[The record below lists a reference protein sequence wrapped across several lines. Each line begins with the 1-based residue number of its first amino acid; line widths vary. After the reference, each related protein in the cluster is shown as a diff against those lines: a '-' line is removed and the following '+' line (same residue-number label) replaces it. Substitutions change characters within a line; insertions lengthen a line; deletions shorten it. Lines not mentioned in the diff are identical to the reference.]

1 MWQPVRCVVS
11 RLFPVRGIGARG
23 DTRTRVRAASALAT
37 AMVMARTT
45 GAFYVMGGVLGLVIT
60 AIAPGDE
67 GNRPLVGTAA
77 AIALVLG
84 LTLLAWGPRLPHSI
98 HHGYVAIATVL
109 VTIAVHSFP
118 NTVGG
123 ISLASF
129 YVFVAC
135 DAALFFRWSQAAAHI
150 AFAMALC
157 LWVLP
162 ARDLPWWS
170 GLIPAGVTF
179 GVGVVVGILTRMAS
193 EADIDVLTGLLNR
206 RGFDRALNTA
216 IEQAGRSGQGLSL
229 VLVDLDR
236 FQKIND
242 HLGHRAGD
250 AVLQRVADTWS
261 KLLSEEQR
269 LARYGGDA
277 FALLLPNTTEQAAIL
292 LTEQLRA
299 AVTTGCSAGVTSWQ
313 PGESGSLLVSRA
325 DVGLYRAKQAGRNR
339 TVLESSRQLPLAVEL
354 REAIDRGALDVH
366 YQPIVSLTEGGGKA
380 VGVEALLRWSS
391 SAQPDVTTEGLIRV
405 AEEYDLISD
414 LDELVLRRACADAA
428 RLQETFAQLDLTL
441 NVNVSG
447 LELAETGYADRV
459 SDILA
464 STGWPADQ
472 LVLEVTE
479 SELAAESQTAIGNL
493 HTLRDR
499 GVRIAI
505 DDFGTGYSSLSRLA
519 TLPSDI
525 IKVDQS
531 FVAAIRSDSPAPPL
545 LGVIAAL
552 SSALDLQVIAEG
564 VETEYQAAVLTELGF
579 ALAQGYHYSDSH
591 PVAELINDLNEGQ
604 GRVGSG
610 FAGREIGDDPMPA
623 ANGWLPLG

>member
-1 MWQPVRCVVS
+1 
-11 RLFPVRGIGARG
+11 
-23 DTRTRVRAASALAT
+23 
-37 AMVMARTT
+37 MARTT

-60 AIAPGDE
+60 AIAPGSE

-77 AIALVLG
+77 AIALALG
-84 LTLLAWGPRLPHSI
+84 LTLLAWGPRLPHGI
-98 HHGYVAIATVL
+98 HHAYVAIATVL

-118 NTVGG
+118 NTVGA
-123 ISLASF
+123 ISLAAF

-150 AFAMALC
+150 AFAVLMC

-162 ARDLPWWS
+162 TRDLPWWS

-193 EADIDVLTGLLNR
+193 EADIDVLTGLHNR
-206 RGFDRALNTA
+206 RGFDRALNSA
-216 IEQAGRSGQGLSL
+216 IELATRTGQGLSL

-261 KLLSEEQR
+261 ALLQPEQV

-366 YQPIVSLTEGGGKA
+366 YQPIVSLSEGGGKA

-391 SAQPDVTTEGLIRV
+391 NAQPDVTTEGLIRV
-405 AEEYDLISD
+405 AEEYDLIAD

-428 RLQETFAQLDLTL
+428 RLQETFTQLDLTL

-447 LELAETGYADRV
+447 LELAESGYADRV
-459 SDILA
+459 SGILA

-479 SELAAESQTAIGNL
+479 SELAAESQTAIANL

-525 IKVDQS
+525 LKVDQS

-591 PVAELINDLNEGQ
+591 PVAELISDLNEGQ
-604 GRVGSG
+604 GRVGPMTD
-610 FAGREIGDDPMPA
+610 DDPMA
-623 ANGWLPLG
+623 STNGWLPLG

>member
-1 MWQPVRCVVS
+1 M
-11 RLFPVRGIGARG
+11 RGIGARG

-60 AIAPGDE
+60 AIAPGSE

-77 AIALVLG
+77 AIALLLG
-84 LTLLAWGPRLPHSI
+84 LTLLAWGPRLPHGI
-98 HHGYVAIATVL
+98 HHVYVAIATVL

-118 NTVGG
+118 NTVGA
-123 ISLASF
+123 ISLAAF

-150 AFAMALC
+150 AFAVVLC

-162 ARDLPWWS
+162 TRDLPWWS

-193 EADIDVLTGLLNR
+193 EADIDVLTGLHNR
-206 RGFDRALNTA
+206 RGFDRRLNSA
-216 IEQAGRSGQGLSL
+216 IELATRTGQGLSL

-261 KLLSEEQR
+261 GLLQPEQI

-366 YQPIVSLTEGGGKA
+366 YQPIVSLSEGGGKA

-391 SAQPDVTTEGLIRV
+391 NAQPDVTTEGLIRV
-405 AEEYDLISD
+405 AEEYDLIAD

-459 SDILA
+459 SGILA

-479 SELAAESQTAIGNL
+479 SELAAESQTAIANL

-525 IKVDQS
+525 LKVDQS

-591 PVAELINDLNEGQ
+591 PVSELISDLNEGH
-604 GRVGSG
+604 GRVGPH
-610 FAGREIGDDPMPA
+610 ADRDPDADPMA
-623 ANGWLPLG
+623 SANGWLPLG

>member
-1 MWQPVRCVVS
+1 
-11 RLFPVRGIGARG
+11 
-23 DTRTRVRAASALAT
+23 
-37 AMVMARTT
+37 MVMARTT

-60 AIAPGDE
+60 AVAPGDE
-67 GNRPLVGTAA
+67 GNRLLVGTAA
-77 AIALVLG
+77 AIALLLG
-84 LTLLAWGPRLPHSI
+84 LTLLAWGPRLPHGI

-109 VTIAVHSFP
+109 ITIAVCAFP
-118 NTVGG
+118 NTVGAV
-123 ISLASF
+123 SLAAF

-135 DAALFFRWSQAAAHI
+135 DAALFFRWTQATAHI
-150 AFAMALC
+150 AFAVVLC
-157 LWVLP
+157 LWALP
-162 ARDLPWWS
+162 TRDLPWWS
-170 GLIPAGVTF
+170 GVIPAGVTI

-193 EADIDVLTGLLNR
+193 AADIDVLTGLLNR
-206 RGFDRALNTA
+206 RGFDRALNIA
-216 IEQAGRSGQGLSL
+216 ITQATRTGQNLSL

-261 KLLSEEQR
+261 KLLAPDQR

-277 FALLLPNTTEQAAIL
+277 FALLLPNVTEQAAIL

-447 LELAETGYADRV
+447 LELAEPGYADRV
-459 SDILA
+459 WEILS

-479 SELAAESQTAIGNL
+479 SELAAESQTAIANL

-525 IKVDQS
+525 LKVDQS

-591 PVAELINDLNEGQ
+591 PVSELINDLNQGQ
-604 GRVGSG
+604 GRIGG
-610 FAGREIGDDPMPA
+610 GADREDA
-623 ANGWLPLG
+623 VASNGWVPLN

>member
-1 MWQPVRCVVS
+1 
-11 RLFPVRGIGARG
+11 
-23 DTRTRVRAASALAT
+23 
-37 AMVMARTT
+37 MARTT
-45 GAFYVMGGVLGLVIT
+45 GAFYVLGGVLGLTIT
-60 AIAPGDE
+60 AIAPADTRALDVTGVED
-67 GNRPLVGTAA
+67 GSRLLVGIAA
-77 AIALVLG
+77 AVALVLG
-84 LTLLAWGPRLPHSI
+84 LTLLAWGPRMPHAL
-98 HHGYVAIATVL
+98 HHAYLATATVL
-109 VTIAVHSFP
+109 VTVAVHDFP
-118 NTVGG
+118 NLVGG
-123 ISLASF
+123 ITLASF

-135 DAALFFRWSQAAAHI
+135 DAALFFAWPFAAAHI
-150 AFAMALC
+150 GFAMALC

-162 ARDLPWWS
+162 DRGLPWWS

-179 GVGVVVGILTRMAS
+179 GAGVVVGILTRMAS
-193 EADIDVLTGLLNR
+193 DADIDVLTGLLNR
-206 RGFDRALNTA
+206 RGFEKQLNPA
-216 IEQAGRSGQGLSL
+216 IDAAGRGGHGLSL

-250 AVLQRVADTWS
+250 AVLQRVADTWLD
-261 KLLSEEQR
+261 LLAPDQV
-269 LARYGGDA
+269 LARFGGDV
-277 FALLLPNTTEQAAIL
+277 FALLLPGTTEQAAIL

-299 AVTTGCSAGVTSWQ
+299 AVTMGCSAGVTSWQ
-313 PGESGSLLVSRA
+313 PGESGSLLISRA

-366 YQPIVSLTEGGGKA
+366 YQPIVSLTEDGGQA

-391 SAQPDVTTEGLIRV
+391 NAQPEVTTEGLIRV

-428 RLQETFAQLDLTL
+428 RLQESFASLDLTL

-447 LELAETGYADRV
+447 LELAETDYADRV
-459 SDILA
+459 ATILA
-464 STGWPADQ
+464 DTGWPADQ

-479 SELAAESQTAIGNL
+479 SELAAESQTAITNL

-519 TLPSDI
+519 TIPSDI
-525 IKVDQS
+525 LKVDQS

-552 SSALDLQVIAEG
+552 SKSLDLQVIAEG

-591 PVAELINDLNEGQ
+591 PVSELINDLNEGTSDDDDSLSA
-604 GRVGSG
+604 SG
-610 FAGREIGDDPMPA
+610 WI
-623 ANGWLPLG
+623 PLG

>member
-1 MWQPVRCVVS
+1 
-11 RLFPVRGIGARG
+11 
-23 DTRTRVRAASALAT
+23 
-37 AMVMARTT
+37 MARTT

-84 LTLLAWGPRLPHSI
+84 LTLLAWGPRMPHGI
-98 HHGYVAIATVL
+98 HHAYVAIATVL
-109 VTIAVHSFP
+109 VTVAVHSFP
-118 NTVGG
+118 NTVGA

-150 AFAMALC
+150 AFAMVLC

-162 ARDLPWWS
+162 TRDLPWWS
-170 GLIPAGVTF
+170 GMIPAGVTF

-206 RGFDRALNTA
+206 RGFDRALNSA
-216 IEQAGRSGQGLSL
+216 IELASRTGQGLSL

-261 KLLSEEQR
+261 KVLAPEQR

-380 VGVEALLRWSS
+380 VGVEALLRWSP
-391 SAQPDVTTEGLIRV
+391 SAQPDVTTEGLIRI

-459 SDILA
+459 SGILA

-479 SELAAESQTAIGNL
+479 SELAAESQTAIANL
-493 HTLRDR
+493 HILRER

-525 IKVDQS
+525 LKVDQS

-591 PVAELINDLNEGQ
+591 PVSELISDLNEGQ
-604 GRVGSG
+604 GRVSPGNPDL
-610 FAGREIGDDPMPA
+610 ELNGDARHA

>member
-1 MWQPVRCVVS
+1 M
-11 RLFPVRGIGARG
+11 RGIGSRG

-60 AIAPGDE
+60 AVAPGDE
-67 GNRPLVGTAA
+67 GNRPLVGSAA
-77 AIALVLG
+77 FVALLLG
-84 LTLLAWGPRLPHSI
+84 LSLLIWGPRLPHSV
-98 HHGYVAIATVL
+98 HHVYVAIATVL
-109 VTIAVHSFP
+109 VTVAVHWFP
-118 NTVGG
+118 NTVGA
-123 ISLASF
+123 ISLAAF
-129 YVFVAC
+129 YVFVAT
-135 DAALFFRWSQAAAHI
+135 DAAIFFAWKWLGAHI
-150 AFAMALC
+150 AFAVVCC
-157 LWVLP
+157 LWVVP
-162 ARDLPWWS
+162 SRGLPWWS
-170 GLIPAGVTF
+170 GLIPAGIT
-179 GVGVVVGILTRMAS
+179 VGIGIVVGILTRMAS
-193 EADIDVLTGLLNR
+193 DADIDVLTGLLNR
-206 RGFDRALNTA
+206 RGFDRALANA
-216 IEQAGRSGQGLSL
+216 IGHATRTGQSLSL

-250 AVLQRVADTWS
+250 AVLQRVGDTWQ
-261 KLLSEEQR
+261 KLLTPEQR

-277 FALLLPNTTEQAAIL
+277 FAVLLPNSTEQAAIL

-354 REAIDRGALDVH
+354 REAIDQGTLDVQ
-366 YQPIVSLTEGGGKA
+366 YQPIVSLSDGATRA

-391 SAQPDVTTEGLIRV
+391 HAQPDVTTEGLIRV

-414 LDELVLRRACADAA
+414 LDELVLRRACADAT

-447 LELAETGYADRV
+447 LELAETEYADRV
-459 SDILA
+459 SGILA
-464 STGWPADQ
+464 DTGWSANQ

-479 SELAAESQTAIGNL
+479 SEIAAESETAIANL
-493 HTLRDR
+493 HKLRET

-525 IKVDQS
+525 LKVDQS

-552 SSALDLQVIAEG
+552 SKSLDLQVIAEG

-591 PVAELINDLNEGQ
+591 PVSELINDLNDRHGL
-604 GRVGSG
+604 VG
-610 FAGREIGDDPMPA
+610 ATVPDHEPNT
-623 ANGWLPLG
+623 NGWIPLDNPFDPGVPGAQS

>member
-1 MWQPVRCVVS
+1 
-11 RLFPVRGIGARG
+11 
-23 DTRTRVRAASALAT
+23 
-37 AMVMARTT
+37 MVMARTT
-45 GAFYVMGGVLGLVIT
+45 GAFYVMGGLLGLILT
-60 AIAPGDE
+60 AVAPGDE
-67 GNRPLVGTAA
+67 GNRPLVGAA
-77 AIALVLG
+77 AFVALLLG
-84 LTLLAWGPRLPHSI
+84 ISLLIWGPRLPHSV
-98 HHGYVAIATVL
+98 HHAYVATATVL
-109 VTIAVHSFP
+109 VTVAVHWFP
-118 NTVGG
+118 NTVGA
-123 ISLASF
+123 ISLAAF

-135 DAALFFRWSQAAAHI
+135 DAAIFFSWRWLGAHL
-150 AFAMALC
+150 AFAIAMC
-157 LWVLP
+157 LWVVP
-162 ARDLPWWS
+162 SRGLPWWS
-170 GLIPAGVTF
+170 GIIPAGITF
-179 GVGVVVGILTRMAS
+179 GIGIVVGILTRMAS
-193 EADIDVLTGLLNR
+193 DADIDVLTGLLNR
-206 RGFDRALNTA
+206 RGFDRALSNA
-216 IEQAGRSGQGLSL
+216 IAHATRTGQGLAL

-261 KLLSEEQR
+261 KLLAPEQR

-277 FALLLPNTTEQAAIL
+277 FALLLPGTTEQAAIL
-292 LTEQLRA
+292 LTEELRA

-354 REAIDRGALDVH
+354 REAIDRGTLDVQ
-366 YQPIVSLTEGGGKA
+366 YQPIVSLADGATRA

-391 SAQPDVTTEGLIRV
+391 NAQPDVTTEGLIRV

-447 LELAETGYADRV
+447 LELAETEYADRV
-459 SDILA
+459 SGILTE
-464 STGWPADQ
+464 TGWPAEQ

-479 SELAAESQTAIGNL
+479 SELAAESETAIANL
-493 HTLRDR
+493 HKLRER

-525 IKVDQS
+525 LKVDQS

-552 SSALDLQVIAEG
+552 SKSLDLQVIAEG

-591 PVAELINDLNEGQ
+591 PVSELINDLNERHGL
-604 GRVGSG
+604 VG
-610 FAGREIGDDPMPA
+610 AGVAEGEPST
-623 ANGWLPLG
+623 NGWIPLDNPLDGGAPGAQS

>member
-1 MWQPVRCVVS
+1 
-11 RLFPVRGIGARG
+11 
-23 DTRTRVRAASALAT
+23 
-37 AMVMARTT
+37 MARTT
-45 GAFYVMGGVLGLVIT
+45 GAFYVLGGVLGLTIT
-60 AIAPGDE
+60 AVAPGDD
-67 GNRPLVGTAA
+67 GNRALVGTAA

-84 LTLLAWGPRLPHSI
+84 LTLLAWGPRRPHAL
-98 HHGYVAIATVL
+98 HHAYLATAAVL
-109 VTIAVHSFP
+109 VTVAVHSFP
-118 NTVGG
+118 NEVGG
-123 ISLASF
+123 ITLASF

-135 DAALFFRWSQAAAHI
+135 DAALFFAWSQALAHI
-150 AFAMALC
+150 GFAMLLC
-157 LWVLP
+157 LLVLP
-162 ARDLPWWS
+162 SRGLPWWS

-179 GVGVVVGILTRMAS
+179 GAGVVVGILTRMAS

-206 RGFDRALNTA
+206 RGFEKQLNVA
-216 IEQAGRSGQGLSL
+216 IDAAGRNGQGLAL

-250 AVLQRVADTWS
+250 AVLQRVADTWAD
-261 KLLSEEQR
+261 LLAPGQV
-269 LARYGGDA
+269 LARFGGDV
-277 FALLLPNTTEQAAIL
+277 FALALPGTTEQAAIL
-292 LTEQLRA
+292 LTEELRA

-313 PGESGSLLVSRA
+313 PGESASLLVSRA

-354 REAIDRGALDVH
+354 REAIDTGALDVH
-366 YQPIVSLTEGGGKA
+366 YQPIVSLTEDGNQA
-380 VGVEALLRWSS
+380 VAVEALLRWSS
-391 SAQPDVTTEGLIRV
+391 NAQPEVTTEGLIRV

-428 RLQETFAQLDLTL
+428 RLQETFASLALTL

-447 LELAETGYADRV
+447 LELAEPDYAERV
-459 SDILA
+459 ANILSA
-464 STGWPADQ
+464 TGWPADQ

-479 SELAAESQTAIGNL
+479 SELAAESQTAIANL

-519 TLPSDI
+519 TIPSDI
-525 IKVDQS
+525 LKVDQS

-552 SSALDLQVIAEG
+552 SKSLDLQVIAEG

-591 PVAELINDLNEGQ
+591 PVSELLADLNGQ
-604 GRVGSG
+604 GTGS
-610 FAGREIGDDPMPA
+610 DDDALPA
-623 ANGWLPLG
+623 DGWVEV

>member
-1 MWQPVRCVVS
+1 M
-11 RLFPVRGIGARG
+11 RGIGARG

-37 AMVMARTT
+37 AKVMARTT
-45 GAFYVMGGVLGLVIT
+45 GAFYVLGGVLGLTIT
-60 AIAPGDE
+60 AIAPGDD
-67 GNRPLVGTAA
+67 GNRLLVGTAA
-77 AIALVLG
+77 AVALVLG
-84 LTLLAWGPRLPHSI
+84 LTLLVWGPRMPHAL
-98 HHGYVAIATVL
+98 HHLYLATATVL
-109 VTIAVHSFP
+109 VTIAVHDFP
-118 NTVGG
+118 NLVGG
-123 ISLASF
+123 ITLASF

-135 DAALFFRWSQAAAHI
+135 DAALFFAWPQAAAHI
-150 AFAMALC
+150 GFAMALC

-162 ARDLPWWS
+162 DRGLPWWS
-170 GLIPAGVTF
+170 GMIPAGVTF
-179 GVGVVVGILTRMAS
+179 GAGVVVGILTRMAS
-193 EADIDVLTGLLNR
+193 DADIDVLTGLLNR
-206 RGFDRALNTA
+206 RGFEKQLNPA
-216 IEQAGRSGQGLSL
+216 IDAAGRGGQGLAL

-250 AVLQRVADTWS
+250 AVLQRVADSWLD
-261 KLLSEEQR
+261 LLAPDQV
-269 LARYGGDA
+269 LARFGGDV
-277 FALLLPNTTEQAAIL
+277 FALLLPGTTEQAAIL
-292 LTEQLRA
+292 LTEKLRA
-299 AVTTGCSAGVTSWQ
+299 AVTMGCSAGVTSWQ
-313 PGESGSLLVSRA
+313 PGESGSLLISRA

-366 YQPIVSLTEGGGKA
+366 YQPIVSLTEDGGQA

-391 SAQPDVTTEGLIRV
+391 NAQPEVTTEGLIRV

-428 RLQETFAQLDLTL
+428 RLQESFASLDLTL

-447 LELAETGYADRV
+447 LELAEPDYAERV
-459 SDILA
+459 ATILSD
-464 STGWPADQ
+464 TGWPADQ

-479 SELAAESQTAIGNL
+479 SELAAESQTAITNL

-519 TLPSDI
+519 TIPSDI
-525 IKVDQS
+525 LKVDQS

-552 SSALDLQVIAEG
+552 SKSLDLQVIAEG

-591 PVAELINDLNEGQ
+591 PVSELINDLNDGQ
-604 GRVGSG
+604 PKIGTSDDDSLSESG
-610 FAGREIGDDPMPA
+610 WI
-623 ANGWLPLG
+623 PLG

>member
-1 MWQPVRCVVS
+1 M
-11 RLFPVRGIGARG
+11 
-23 DTRTRVRAASALAT
+23 RAASALAT
-37 AMVMARTT
+37 AMVMSRTT
-45 GAFYVMGGVLGLVIT
+45 GAFYVMGGALGLLLT

-67 GNRPLVGTAA
+67 GNRMLVGSAA
-77 AIALVLG
+77 AVALLLG
-84 LTLLAWGPRLPHSI
+84 LSLLGWGPRMPHNV
-98 HHGYVAIATVL
+98 HHGYVALATVL
-109 VTIAVHSFP
+109 VTVAVHSFP
-118 NTVGG
+118 NTVGA
-123 ISLASF
+123 ISLAAF

-135 DAALFFRWSQAAAHI
+135 DAALFFAWPLAVAHI
-150 AFAMALC
+150 GFAMVMC
-157 LWVLP
+157 LWALP
-162 ARDLPWWS
+162 TRDLPGWS
-170 GLIPAGVTF
+170 GVIPAGVTF

-193 EADIDVLTGLLNR
+193 EADIDTLTGLLNR
-206 RGFDRALNTA
+206 RGFDRLLNAA
-216 IEQAGRSGQGLSL
+216 IEQAGRTGQGLAL

-236 FQKIND
+236 FRKIND

-250 AVLQRVADTWS
+250 AVLQRVADAWTE
-261 KLLSEEQR
+261 LLAPDQR

-292 LTEQLRA
+292 LTERLRA

-313 PGESGSLLVSRA
+313 QGESGSLLVSRA
-325 DVGLYRAKQAGRNR
+325 DVGLYRAKQGGRNR
-339 TVLESSRQLPLAVEL
+339 TVLESSRQQPLAVEL
-354 REAIDRGALDVH
+354 RDAIDRGALDVH

-380 VGVEALLRWSS
+380 VGVEALLRWSPA
-391 SAQPDVTTEGLIRV
+391 AQPDVTTEGLIRV

-414 LDELVLRRACADAA
+414 LDELVLRKACADAA

-447 LELAETGYADRV
+447 LELAETEYADRV
-459 SDILA
+459 AGILEN
-464 STGWPADQ
+464 TGWPADQ

-479 SELAAESQTAIGNL
+479 SELAAESQTAIANL
-493 HTLRDR
+493 HTLRER

-552 SSALDLQVIAEG
+552 SNALDLQVIAEG

-591 PVAELINDLNEGQ
+591 PVAELITDLNG
-604 GRVGSG
+604 GRGELTAEPV
-610 FAGREIGDDPMPA
+610 APPRTGDDDTHETA
-623 ANGWLPLG
+623 DGWLPLG

>member
-1 MWQPVRCVVS
+1 MWQPTRSVVF

-84 LTLLAWGPRLPHSI
+84 LTLLAWGPRMPHGI
-98 HHGYVAIATVL
+98 HHAYVAIATVL
-109 VTIAVHSFP
+109 VTVAVHSFP
-118 NTVGG
+118 NTVGA

-150 AFAMALC
+150 AFAMVLC

-162 ARDLPWWS
+162 TRDLPWWS
-170 GLIPAGVTF
+170 GMIPAGVTF

-206 RGFDRALNTA
+206 RGFDRALNSA
-216 IEQAGRSGQGLSL
+216 IELASRTGQGLSL

-261 KLLSEEQR
+261 KVLAPEQR

-380 VGVEALLRWSS
+380 VGVEALLRWSP
-391 SAQPDVTTEGLIRV
+391 SAQPDVTTEGLIRI

-459 SDILA
+459 SGILA

-479 SELAAESQTAIGNL
+479 SELAAESQTAIANL
-493 HTLRDR
+493 HILRER

-525 IKVDQS
+525 LKVDQS

-591 PVAELINDLNEGQ
+591 PVSELISDLNEGQ
-604 GRVGSG
+604 GRVSPGNPDL
-610 FAGREIGDDPMPA
+610 ELNGDARHA

>member
-1 MWQPVRCVVS
+1 
-11 RLFPVRGIGARG
+11 
-23 DTRTRVRAASALAT
+23 
-37 AMVMARTT
+37 MVMARTT

-60 AIAPGDE
+60 AVAPGDE
-67 GNRPLVGTAA
+67 GNRPLVGGAA
-77 AIALVLG
+77 GVALLLG
-84 LTLLAWGPRLPHSI
+84 LSLLIWGPRMHHSV
-98 HHGYVAIATVL
+98 HHAYVAMATVL
-109 VTIAVHSFP
+109 VTIAVHWFP
-118 NTVGG
+118 NTVGA
-123 ISLASF
+123 ISLAAF

-135 DAALFFRWSQAAAHI
+135 DAAIFFAWKWLGAHLV
-150 AFAMALC
+150 FAIVCC
-157 LWVLP
+157 LWVVP
-162 ARDLPWWS
+162 SRGLPWWS
-170 GLIPAGVTF
+170 GLIPAGITF
-179 GVGVVVGILTRMAS
+179 GIGIVVGILTRMAS
-193 EADIDVLTGLLNR
+193 DADIDMLTGLLNR
-206 RGFDRALNTA
+206 RGFDRALANA
-216 IEQAGRSGQGLSL
+216 IGHATRTGQALSL

-250 AVLQRVADTWS
+250 AVLQRVGDTWS
-261 KLLSEEQR
+261 KLLTPEQR

-277 FALLLPNTTEQAAIL
+277 FALLLPNSTEQAAIL

-354 REAIDRGALDVH
+354 REAIDRGTLDVQ
-366 YQPIVSLTEGGGKA
+366 YQPIVSLSDGATRA

-391 SAQPDVTTEGLIRV
+391 HAQPDVTTEGLIRV

-414 LDELVLRRACADAA
+414 LDELVLRRACADAT

-447 LELAETGYADRV
+447 LELAESAYADRV
-459 SDILA
+459 SGIPAD
-464 STGWPADQ
+464 TGWPADQ

-479 SELAAESQTAIGNL
+479 SEIAAESETAIANL
-493 HTLRDR
+493 HKLRET

-525 IKVDQS
+525 LKVDQS

-552 SSALDLQVIAEG
+552 SKSLDLQVIAEG

-591 PVAELINDLNEGQ
+591 PVSELINDLNDRHGL
-604 GRVGSG
+604 VG
-610 FAGREIGDDPMPA
+610 AGLKDHEVNT
-623 ANGWLPLG
+623 NGWIPVENPFDGGGHEAQS

>member
-1 MWQPVRCVVS
+1 
-11 RLFPVRGIGARG
+11 
-23 DTRTRVRAASALAT
+23 
-37 AMVMARTT
+37 MARTT
-45 GAFYVMGGVLGLVIT
+45 GAFYVLGGVLGLTIT
-60 AIAPGDE
+60 AVAPGDD
-67 GNRPLVGTAA
+67 GNRLLVGTAA
-77 AIALVLG
+77 AVALVLG
-84 LTLLAWGPRLPHSI
+84 LTLLVWGPRMPHAL
-98 HHGYVAIATVL
+98 HHLYLATATVL
-109 VTIAVHSFP
+109 VTIAVHDFP
-118 NTVGG
+118 NLVGG
-123 ISLASF
+123 ITLASF
-129 YVFVAC
+129 YVFIAC
-135 DAALFFRWSQAAAHI
+135 DAALFFAWPQAAAHI
-150 AFAMALC
+150 GFAMVLC

-179 GVGVVVGILTRMAS
+179 GAGVVVGILTRMAS
-193 EADIDVLTGLLNR
+193 DADIDVLTGWLNR
-206 RGFDRALNTA
+206 RGFEKQLNPA
-216 IEQAGRSGQGLSL
+216 IDAAGRSGQGLSL

-250 AVLQRVADTWS
+250 AVLQRVADSWLD
-261 KLLSEEQR
+261 LLAPDQV
-269 LARYGGDA
+269 LARFGGDV
-277 FALLLPNTTEQAAIL
+277 FALLLPGTTEQAAIL
-292 LTEQLRA
+292 LTEKLRA
-299 AVTTGCSAGVTSWQ
+299 AVTMGCSAGVTSWQ
-313 PGESGSLLVSRA
+313 PGESGSLLISRA

-366 YQPIVSLTEGGGKA
+366 YQPIVSLTEDGGQA

-391 SAQPDVTTEGLIRV
+391 NAQPEVTTEGLIRV

-428 RLQETFAQLDLTL
+428 RLQESFASLDLTL

-447 LELAETGYADRV
+447 LELAEPDYAERV
-459 SDILA
+459 ATILSD
-464 STGWPADQ
+464 TGWPADQ

-479 SELAAESQTAIGNL
+479 SELAAESQTAITNL

-519 TLPSDI
+519 TIPSDI
-525 IKVDQS
+525 LKVDQS

-552 SSALDLQVIAEG
+552 SKSLDLQVIAEG

-591 PVAELINDLNEGQ
+591 PVSELINDLNDARPRPTGT
-604 GRVGSG
+604 
-610 FAGREIGDDPMPA
+610 DDSVA
-623 ANGWLPLG
+623 ANGWIPLG

>member
-1 MWQPVRCVVS
+1 M
-11 RLFPVRGIGARG
+11 RGIGSRG
-23 DTRTRVRAASALAT
+23 DTRTRVRTASALAT

-60 AIAPGDE
+60 AVAPGDE
-67 GNRPLVGTAA
+67 GNRPLVGSA
-77 AIALVLG
+77 ALVALLLG
-84 LTLLAWGPRLPHSI
+84 VSLLFWGPRMPHYV
-98 HHGYVAIATVL
+98 HHGYVAVATVL
-109 VTIAVHSFP
+109 VTVAVHWFP
-118 NTVGG
+118 NTVGA
-123 ISLASF
+123 ISLAAF

-135 DAALFFRWSQAAAHI
+135 DAAIFFAWKWLGAHLV
-150 AFAMALC
+150 FAVLCC
-157 LWVLP
+157 LWVVP
-162 ARDLPWWS
+162 SRGLPWWS
-170 GLIPAGVTF
+170 GLIPAGITI
-179 GVGVVVGILTRMAS
+179 GIGIVVGILTRMAS
-193 EADIDVLTGLLNR
+193 DADIDVLTGLLNR
-206 RGFDRALNTA
+206 RGFDRALANA
-216 IEQAGRSGQGLSL
+216 IGHAQRTGQALSL

-250 AVLQRVADTWS
+250 AVLQRVGDTWQ
-261 KLLSEEQR
+261 KLLTPEQR

-277 FALLLPNTTEQAAIL
+277 FALLLPNSTEQAAIL

-354 REAIDRGALDVH
+354 REAIDRGTLDVQ
-366 YQPIVSLTEGGGKA
+366 YQPIVSLSDGATRA

-391 SAQPDVTTEGLIRV
+391 HAQPDVTTEGLIRV

-414 LDELVLRRACADAA
+414 LDELVLRRACADAM

-447 LELAETGYADRV
+447 LELAESAYADRV
-459 SDILA
+459 SGILA
-464 STGWPADQ
+464 DTGWPADQ

-479 SELAAESQTAIGNL
+479 SEIAAESETAIANL
-493 HTLRDR
+493 HKLRET

-525 IKVDQS
+525 LKVDQS

-552 SSALDLQVIAEG
+552 SKSLDLQVIAEG

-591 PVAELINDLNEGQ
+591 PVSELINDLNDRHGLVGV
-604 GRVGSG
+604 GRTEHEVNT
-610 FAGREIGDDPMPA
+610 
-623 ANGWLPLG
+623 NGWIPVDNPFDGGAPGAQS

>member
-1 MWQPVRCVVS
+1 
-11 RLFPVRGIGARG
+11 
-23 DTRTRVRAASALAT
+23 
-37 AMVMARTT
+37 MARTT

-60 AIAPGDE
+60 AIAPGSE
-67 GNRPLVGTAA
+67 GNRPLVGAAA
-77 AIALVLG
+77 AIALLLG
-84 LTLLAWGPRLPHSI
+84 LTLLAWGPRLPHGI
-98 HHGYVAIATVL
+98 HHAYVAIATVL

-118 NTVGG
+118 NTVGA
-123 ISLASF
+123 ISLAAF

-150 AFAMALC
+150 AFAVVLC

-162 ARDLPWWS
+162 TRDLPWWS

-193 EADIDVLTGLLNR
+193 EADIDVLTGLHNR
-206 RGFDRALNTA
+206 RGFDRRLNSA
-216 IEQAGRSGQGLSL
+216 IELATRTGQGLSL

-261 KLLSEEQR
+261 GLLQPEQI

-366 YQPIVSLTEGGGKA
+366 YQPIVSLSEGGGKA

-391 SAQPDVTTEGLIRV
+391 NAQPDVTTEGLIRV
-405 AEEYDLISD
+405 AEEYDLIAD

-459 SDILA
+459 SGILA

-479 SELAAESQTAIGNL
+479 SELAAESQTAIANL

-525 IKVDQS
+525 LKVDQS

-591 PVAELINDLNEGQ
+591 PVSELISDLNEGH
-604 GRVGSG
+604 GRVGPH
-610 FAGREIGDDPMPA
+610 ADRDPDADPMA
-623 ANGWLPLG
+623 SANGWLPLG

>member
-1 MWQPVRCVVS
+1 M
-11 RLFPVRGIGARG
+11 RGIGSRG
-23 DTRTRVRAASALAT
+23 DTRTRVRTASALAT

-60 AIAPGDE
+60 AVAPGDE
-67 GNRPLVGTAA
+67 GNRPLVGSA
-77 AIALVLG
+77 ALVALLLG
-84 LTLLAWGPRLPHSI
+84 VSLLFWGPRMPHYV
-98 HHGYVAIATVL
+98 HHGYVAVATVL
-109 VTIAVHSFP
+109 VTVAVHWFP
-118 NTVGG
+118 NTVGA
-123 ISLASF
+123 ISLAAF

-135 DAALFFRWSQAAAHI
+135 DAAIFFAWKWLGAHLV
-150 AFAMALC
+150 FAVLCC
-157 LWVLP
+157 LWVVP
-162 ARDLPWWS
+162 SRGLPWWS
-170 GLIPAGVTF
+170 GLIPAGITI
-179 GVGVVVGILTRMAS
+179 GIGIVVGILTRMAS
-193 EADIDVLTGLLNR
+193 DADIDVLTGLLNR
-206 RGFDRALNTA
+206 RGFDRALANA
-216 IEQAGRSGQGLSL
+216 IDHAQRTGQALSL

-250 AVLQRVADTWS
+250 AVLQRVGDTWQ
-261 KLLSEEQR
+261 KLLTPEQR

-277 FALLLPNTTEQAAIL
+277 FALLLPNSTEQAAIL

-354 REAIDRGALDVH
+354 REAIDRGTLDVQ
-366 YQPIVSLTEGGGKA
+366 YQPIVSLSDGATRA

-391 SAQPDVTTEGLIRV
+391 HAQPDVTTEGLIRV

-414 LDELVLRRACADAA
+414 LDELVLRRACADAM

-447 LELAETGYADRV
+447 LELAESAYADRV
-459 SDILA
+459 SGILA
-464 STGWPADQ
+464 DTGWPADQ

-479 SELAAESQTAIGNL
+479 SEIAAESETAIANL
-493 HTLRDR
+493 HKLRET

-525 IKVDQS
+525 LKVDQS

-552 SSALDLQVIAEG
+552 SKSLDLQVIAEG

-591 PVAELINDLNEGQ
+591 PVSELINDLNDRHGLVGV
-604 GRVGSG
+604 GRTEHEVNT
-610 FAGREIGDDPMPA
+610 
-623 ANGWLPLG
+623 NGWIPVDNPFDGGVPGAQS

>member
-1 MWQPVRCVVS
+1 MS
-11 RLFPVRGIGARG
+11 RLGAVRGIGSRG
-23 DTRTRVRAASALAT
+23 DTRTRVRTVSALAT
-37 AMVMARTT
+37 ARVMARTT
-45 GAFYVMGGVLGLVIT
+45 GAFYVMGGVLGLLLT
-60 AIAPGDE
+60 AIAPGSE
-67 GNRPLVGTAA
+67 GNRPLVGAA
-77 AIALVLG
+77 AAVALLLG
-84 LTLLAWGPRLPHSI
+84 VSLLIWGPRLPHSI
-98 HHGYVAIATVL
+98 HHGYVALATVL
-109 VTIAVHSFP
+109 VTVAVHWFP
-118 NTVGG
+118 NTVGAIG
-123 ISLASF
+123 LSAF
-129 YVFVAC
+129 YVFIAC
-135 DAALFFRWSQAAAHI
+135 DAAIFFAWQWVAAHVT
-150 AFAMALC
+150 FAVLLC
-157 LWVLP
+157 LWVVP
-162 ARDLPWWS
+162 SRDLPWWA
-170 GLIPAGVTF
+170 GVIPAGVT
-179 GVGVVVGILTRMAS
+179 VGAGIVVGILTRMAS
-193 EADIDVLTGLLNR
+193 DADIDVLTGLLNR
-206 RGFDRALNTA
+206 RGFDRTLSNA
-216 IEQAGRSGQGLSL
+216 IAHAARSGQGLAL

-250 AVLQRVADTWS
+250 AVLQRVSDTWS
-261 KLLSEEQR
+261 KLLAPDQQ

-299 AVTTGCSAGVTSWQ
+299 AVTTGCSAGVASWQ

-354 REAIDRGALDVH
+354 REAIDNGALDVH
-366 YQPIVSLTEGGGKA
+366 YQPIVSLSEGGAGRA

-405 AEEYDLISD
+405 AEEYDLIAD
-414 LDELVLRRACADAA
+414 LDELVLRRACTDAA

-447 LELAETGYADRV
+447 LELAESDYADRV
-459 SDILA
+459 SGILTD
-464 STGWPADQ
+464 TGWPADQ

-493 HTLRDR
+493 STLRER

-519 TLPSDI
+519 TIPSDI
-525 IKVDQS
+525 LKVDQS
-531 FVAAIRSDSPAPPL
+531 FVAAIRADSPAPPL

-552 SSALDLQVIAEG
+552 SRSLDLQVIAEG

-591 PVAELINDLNEGQ
+591 PVADLINDLNDQHGL
-604 GRVGSG
+604 VG
-610 FAGREIGDDPMPA
+610 AGAPEREFSS
-623 ANGWLPLG
+623 NGWIPMDTGHDSGAVGTE

>member
-1 MWQPVRCVVS
+1 
-11 RLFPVRGIGARG
+11 
-23 DTRTRVRAASALAT
+23 
-37 AMVMARTT
+37 MVMARTT
-45 GAFYVMGGVLGLVIT
+45 GAFYVMGGVLGLLIT
-60 AIAPGDE
+60 VIAPGDE
-67 GNRPLVGTAA
+67 GNRPLVGIAA
-77 AIALVLG
+77 AIALLLG
-84 LTLLAWGPRLPHSI
+84 VSLLIWGPRLPHSI
-98 HHGYVAIATVL
+98 HHAYVAMATVL
-109 VTIAVHSFP
+109 VTVAVHWFP

-123 ISLASF
+123 ISLAAF

-135 DAALFFRWSQAAAHI
+135 DAAIFFAWQWVAAHVL
-150 AFAMALC
+150 FAVALC
-157 LWVLP
+157 LWAVP
-162 ARDLPWWS
+162 SRGLPWWS
-170 GLIPAGVTF
+170 GMIPAGVT
-179 GVGVVVGILTRMAS
+179 VGAGIVVGILTRMAS
-193 EADIDVLTGLLNR
+193 DADIDVLTGLLNR
-206 RGFDRALNTA
+206 RGFDRALNAA
-216 IEQAGRSGQGLSL
+216 IAHATRSGQGLAL

-250 AVLQRVADTWS
+250 AVLQRVSDTWQ
-261 KLLSEEQR
+261 KLLQPDQR

-354 REAIDRGALDVH
+354 REAIDKGALDVH

-414 LDELVLRRACADAA
+414 LDELVLRRACSDAA

-447 LELAETGYADRV
+447 LELAEIDYADRV
-459 SDILA
+459 SGILTD
-464 STGWPADQ
+464 TGWPADQ

-479 SELAAESQTAIGNL
+479 SELAAESQTAIANL
-493 HTLRDR
+493 HTLRER

-519 TLPSDI
+519 TIPSDI
-525 IKVDQS
+525 LKVDQS
-531 FVAAIRSDSPAPPL
+531 FVAAIRSDTPAPPL

-552 SSALDLQVIAEG
+552 SKSLDLQVIAEG

-591 PVAELINDLNEGQ
+591 PVSELIDDLNERRGL
-604 GRVGSG
+604 VG
-610 FAGREIGDDPMPA
+610 AGADREFST
-623 ANGWLPLG
+623 NGWVPVDNPYDTGNLGQN

>member
-1 MWQPVRCVVS
+1 M
-11 RLFPVRGIGARG
+11 RGIGSRG

-45 GAFYVMGGVLGLVIT
+45 GAFYVMGGVLGLVLT
-60 AIAPGDE
+60 AVAPGDE
-67 GNRPLVGTAA
+67 GNRPLVGAA
-77 AIALVLG
+77 AFVALLLG
-84 LTLLAWGPRLPHSI
+84 ISLLIWGPRLPHSV
-98 HHGYVAIATVL
+98 HHAYVATATVL
-109 VTIAVHSFP
+109 VTVAVHWFP
-118 NTVGG
+118 NTVGA
-123 ISLASF
+123 ISLAAF

-135 DAALFFRWSQAAAHI
+135 DAAIFFSWRWLGGHI
-150 AFAMALC
+150 AFAIVCC
-157 LWVLP
+157 LWVVP
-162 ARDLPWWS
+162 SRGLPWWS
-170 GLIPAGVTF
+170 GIIPAGITF
-179 GVGVVVGILTRMAS
+179 GIGIVVGILTRMAS
-193 EADIDVLTGLLNR
+193 DADIDVLTGLLNR
-206 RGFDRALNTA
+206 RGFDRALSNA
-216 IEQAGRSGQGLSL
+216 IAHATRTGQGLAL

-250 AVLQRVADTWS
+250 AVLQRVADSWS
-261 KLLSEEQR
+261 KLLAPEQR

-277 FALLLPNTTEQAAIL
+277 FALLLPGTTEQAAIL
-292 LTEQLRA
+292 LTEELRA

-354 REAIDRGALDVH
+354 REAIDRGTLDVQ
-366 YQPIVSLTEGGGKA
+366 YQPIVSLTDGATRA

-391 SAQPDVTTEGLIRV
+391 HAQPDVTTEGLIRV

-447 LELAETGYADRV
+447 LELAETEYADRV
-459 SDILA
+459 SGILA
-464 STGWPADQ
+464 ETGWPAEQ

-479 SELAAESQTAIGNL
+479 SELAAESETAITNL
-493 HTLRDR
+493 HKLREF

-525 IKVDQS
+525 LKVDQS
-531 FVAAIRSDSPAPPL
+531 FVASIQSDSPAPPL

-552 SSALDLQVIAEG
+552 SKSLDLQVIAEG

-591 PVAELINDLNEGQ
+591 PVSELINDLNDRHGLVGAAVSEGEP
-604 GRVGSG
+604 ST
-610 FAGREIGDDPMPA
+610 
-623 ANGWLPLG
+623 NGWVPLDNPLDGGASGAQG

>member
-1 MWQPVRCVVS
+1 
-11 RLFPVRGIGARG
+11 
-23 DTRTRVRAASALAT
+23 
-37 AMVMARTT
+37 MARTT

-60 AIAPGDE
+60 AVAPGDE
-67 GNRPLVGTAA
+67 GNRPLVGSA
-77 AIALVLG
+77 ALVALLLG
-84 LTLLAWGPRLPHSI
+84 VSLLFWGPRMPHYV
-98 HHGYVAIATVL
+98 HHGYVAVATVL
-109 VTIAVHSFP
+109 VTVAVHWFP
-118 NTVGG
+118 NTVGA
-123 ISLASF
+123 ISLAAF

-135 DAALFFRWSQAAAHI
+135 DAAIFFAWKWLGAHLV
-150 AFAMALC
+150 FAVLCC
-157 LWVLP
+157 LWVVP
-162 ARDLPWWS
+162 SRGLPWWS
-170 GLIPAGVTF
+170 GLIPAGITI
-179 GVGVVVGILTRMAS
+179 GIGIVVGILTRMAS
-193 EADIDVLTGLLNR
+193 DADIDVLTGLLNR
-206 RGFDRALNTA
+206 RGFDRALANA
-216 IEQAGRSGQGLSL
+216 IGHAQRTGQALSL

-250 AVLQRVADTWS
+250 AVLQRVGDTWQ
-261 KLLSEEQR
+261 KLLTPEQR

-277 FALLLPNTTEQAAIL
+277 FALLLPNSTEQAAIL

-354 REAIDRGALDVH
+354 REAIDRGTLDVQ
-366 YQPIVSLTEGGGKA
+366 YQPIVSLSDGATRA

-391 SAQPDVTTEGLIRV
+391 HAQPDVTTEGLIRV

-414 LDELVLRRACADAA
+414 LDELVLRRACADAM

-447 LELAETGYADRV
+447 LELAESAYADRV
-459 SDILA
+459 SGILA
-464 STGWPADQ
+464 DTGWPADQ

-479 SELAAESQTAIGNL
+479 SEIAAESETAIANL
-493 HTLRDR
+493 HKLRET

-525 IKVDQS
+525 LKVDQS

-552 SSALDLQVIAEG
+552 SKSLDLQVIAEG

-591 PVAELINDLNEGQ
+591 PVSELINDLNDRHGLVGV
-604 GRVGSG
+604 GRTEHEVNT
-610 FAGREIGDDPMPA
+610 
-623 ANGWLPLG
+623 NGWIPVDNPFDGGAPGAQS

>member
-1 MWQPVRCVVS
+1 MWQLTRCVVF

-60 AIAPGDE
+60 AVAPGDE
-67 GNRPLVGTAA
+67 GDRPLVGAAA

-84 LTLLAWGPRLPHSI
+84 STLLVWGPRMPHGI
-98 HHGYVAIATVL
+98 HHAYVALATVL
-109 VTIAVHSFP
+109 ITVAVHSFP
-118 NTVGG
+118 NTVGA

-135 DAALFFRWSQAAAHI
+135 DAALFFRWSQAAAHL
-150 AFAMALC
+150 AFAMLLC
-157 LWVLP
+157 LLVLP
-162 ARDLPWWS
+162 TRDLPWWS

-206 RGFDRALNTA
+206 RGFDRALNSA
-216 IEQAGRSGQGLSL
+216 IELATRSGQGLAL

-250 AVLQRVADTWS
+250 AVLQRVADTWAT
-261 KLLSEEQR
+261 LLTPDQR

-354 REAIDRGALDVH
+354 REAIDNGALDVH
-366 YQPIVSLTEGGGKA
+366 YQPIVSLSEGGGKA

-447 LELAETGYADRV
+447 LELAESGYADRV
-459 SDILA
+459 AGILA

-479 SELAAESQTAIGNL
+479 SELAAESHIAIANL

-525 IKVDQS
+525 LKVDQS

-545 LGVIAAL
+545 LSVIAAL

-591 PVAELINDLNEGQ
+591 PVSALISDLNEGQ
-604 GRVGSG
+604 GRVGPG
-610 FAGREIGDDPMPA
+610 VPDRELDDDSRHA

>member
-1 MWQPVRCVVS
+1 
-11 RLFPVRGIGARG
+11 
-23 DTRTRVRAASALAT
+23 
-37 AMVMARTT
+37 MARTT

-60 AIAPGDE
+60 AVAPGEE
-67 GNRPLVGTAA
+67 GNRPLVGVAA
-77 AIALVLG
+77 FVALLLG
-84 LTLLAWGPRLPHSI
+84 VSLLIWGPRLPHSV
-98 HHGYVAIATVL
+98 HHAYVAAATVL
-109 VTIAVHSFP
+109 VTVAVHWFP
-118 NTVGG
+118 NTVGA
-123 ISLASF
+123 ISLAAF
-129 YVFVAC
+129 YVFVAT
-135 DAALFFRWSQAAAHI
+135 DAAIFFAWRWLGAHV
-150 AFAMALC
+150 AFAVVCC
-157 LWVLP
+157 LWVVP
-162 ARDLPWWS
+162 SRGLPWWS
-170 GLIPAGVTF
+170 GLIPAGIT
-179 GVGVVVGILTRMAS
+179 VGIGIVVGILTRMAS
-193 EADIDVLTGLLNR
+193 DADIDTLTGLLNR
-206 RGFDRALNTA
+206 RGFDRALNAA
-216 IEQAGRSGQGLSL
+216 ISHAARSDQALAL

-250 AVLQRVADTWS
+250 AVLQRVGDTWS
-261 KLLSEEQR
+261 KLLAPDQR

-277 FALLLPNTTEQAAIL
+277 FALLLPGTTEQAAIL
-292 LTEQLRA
+292 LTEELRA

-354 REAIDRGALDVH
+354 REAIDQGTLDVQ
-366 YQPIVSLTEGGGKA
+366 YQPIVSLTDGATRA

-391 SAQPDVTTEGLIRV
+391 NAQPDVTTEGLIRV

-447 LELAETGYADRV
+447 LELAETEYADRV
-459 SDILA
+459 SGILRD
-464 STGWPADQ
+464 TGWPAEQ

-479 SELAAESQTAIGNL
+479 SELAAESDTAIANL
-493 HTLRDR
+493 HKLRDT

-525 IKVDQS
+525 LKVDQS
-531 FVAAIRSDSPAPPL
+531 FVASIRSDSPAPPL

-552 SSALDLQVIAEG
+552 SKSLDLQVIAEG

-591 PVAELINDLNEGQ
+591 PVSELINDLNDRHGL
-604 GRVGSG
+604 VG
-610 FAGREIGDDPMPA
+610 A
-623 ANGWLPLG
+623 ALGEHEPNTNGWIPMDNPLDGGPGGGRG

>member
-1 MWQPVRCVVS
+1 
-11 RLFPVRGIGARG
+11 
-23 DTRTRVRAASALAT
+23 
-37 AMVMARTT
+37 MARTT
-45 GAFYVMGGVLGLVIT
+45 GAFYVLGGVLGLTIT
-60 AIAPGDE
+60 AIAPGDD
-67 GNRPLVGTAA
+67 GNRLLVGTAA
-77 AIALVLG
+77 AVALVLG
-84 LTLLAWGPRLPHSI
+84 LTLLVWGPRMPHAL
-98 HHGYVAIATVL
+98 HHLYLATATVL
-109 VTIAVHSFP
+109 VTIAVHDFP
-118 NTVGG
+118 NLVGG
-123 ISLASF
+123 ITLASF

-135 DAALFFRWSQAAAHI
+135 DAALFFAWPQAAAHI
-150 AFAMALC
+150 GFAMALC

-162 ARDLPWWS
+162 DRGLPWWS
-170 GLIPAGVTF
+170 GMIPAGVTF
-179 GVGVVVGILTRMAS
+179 GAGVVVGILTRMAS
-193 EADIDVLTGLLNR
+193 DADIDVLTGLLNR
-206 RGFDRALNTA
+206 RGFEKQLNPA
-216 IEQAGRSGQGLSL
+216 IDAAGRGGQGLAL

-250 AVLQRVADTWS
+250 AVLQRVADSWLD
-261 KLLSEEQR
+261 LLAPDQV
-269 LARYGGDA
+269 LARFGGDV
-277 FALLLPNTTEQAAIL
+277 FALLLPGTTEQAAIL
-292 LTEQLRA
+292 LTEKLRA
-299 AVTTGCSAGVTSWQ
+299 AVTMGCSAGVTSWQ
-313 PGESGSLLVSRA
+313 PGESGSLLISRA

-366 YQPIVSLTEGGGKA
+366 YQPIVSLTEDGGQA

-391 SAQPDVTTEGLIRV
+391 NAQPEVTTEGLIRV

-428 RLQETFAQLDLTL
+428 RLQESFASLDLTL

-447 LELAETGYADRV
+447 LELAEPDYAERV
-459 SDILA
+459 ATILSD
-464 STGWPADQ
+464 TGWPADQ

-479 SELAAESQTAIGNL
+479 SELAAESQTAITNL

-519 TLPSDI
+519 TIPSDI
-525 IKVDQS
+525 LKVDQS

-552 SSALDLQVIAEG
+552 SKSLDLQVIAEG

-591 PVAELINDLNEGQ
+591 PVSELINDLNDVQPKIGTSDDDSLSE
-604 GRVGSG
+604 SG
-610 FAGREIGDDPMPA
+610 WI
-623 ANGWLPLG
+623 PLG

>member
-1 MWQPVRCVVS
+1 
-11 RLFPVRGIGARG
+11 
-23 DTRTRVRAASALAT
+23 
-37 AMVMARTT
+37 MVMARTT

-60 AIAPGDE
+60 AVAPGDE
-67 GNRPLVGTAA
+67 GSRPLVGTAA
-77 AIALVLG
+77 AIALLLG
-84 LTLLAWGPRLPHSI
+84 LTLLAWGPRLPHGI

-109 VTIAVHSFP
+109 ITIAVCAFP

-123 ISLASF
+123 ISLAAF

-135 DAALFFRWSQAAAHI
+135 DAALFFRWTQATAHI
-150 AFAMALC
+150 AFAVALC
-157 LWVLP
+157 LWALP
-162 ARDLPWWS
+162 TRDLPWWS
-170 GLIPAGVTF
+170 GLIPAGVTI

-206 RGFDRALNTA
+206 RGFDRALDTA
-216 IEQAGRSGQGLSL
+216 IGQAGRTEQNLSL

-261 KLLSEEQR
+261 KLLAPDQR

-277 FALLLPNTTEQAAIL
+277 FALLLPNVTEQAAIL

-313 PGESGSLLVSRA
+313 QGESGSLLVSRA

-447 LELAETGYADRV
+447 LELAESGYAERV
-459 SDILA
+459 WEILS

-479 SELAAESQTAIGNL
+479 SELAAESQTAIANL

-525 IKVDQS
+525 LKVDQS

-591 PVAELINDLNEGQ
+591 PVSELINDLNQ
-604 GRVGSG
+604 GK
-610 FAGREIGDDPMPA
+610 GRIGGGADRADA
-623 ANGWLPLG
+623 VASNGWVPLT

>member
-1 MWQPVRCVVS
+1 M
-11 RLFPVRGIGARG
+11 RGIGSRG

-45 GAFYVMGGVLGLVIT
+45 GAFYVMGGVLGLLLT
-60 AIAPGDE
+60 AIAPGEE
-67 GNRPLVGTAA
+67 GNRPLVGGAA
-77 AIALVLG
+77 AVALALG

-98 HHGYVAIATVL
+98 HHVYVAIATAL

-118 NTVGG
+118 NTVGALG
-123 ISLASF
+123 LASF
-129 YVFVAC
+129 YVFIAC
-135 DAALFFRWSQAAAHI
+135 DAALFFAWPQAAAHI
-150 AFAMALC
+150 VSALALC
-157 LWVLP
+157 FWVLP
-162 ARDLPWWS
+162 TRPATPGLPWWS
-170 GLIPAGVTF
+170 GLIPGGVTL
-179 GVGVVVGILTRMAS
+179 GVGIVVGILTRMAS

-216 IEQAGRSGQGLSL
+216 IEHATRSGQGLAL

-236 FQKIND
+236 FRKIND

-261 KLLSEEQR
+261 KLLAPDQR
-269 LARYGGDA
+269 LARYVGDG

-405 AEEYDLISD
+405 AEEYDLIAD

-428 RLQETFAQLDLTL
+428 RLQETFAALDLTL

-447 LELAETGYADRV
+447 LELAEAGYADRV
-459 SDILA
+459 AGILA

-479 SELAAESQTAIGNL
+479 SELAAESQTAITNL
-493 HTLRDR
+493 HTLRER

-525 IKVDQS
+525 LKVDQS
-531 FVAAIRSDSPAPPL
+531 FVAAIRSGSPAPPL

-552 SSALDLQVIAEG
+552 SNALDLQVIAEG

-591 PVAELINDLNEGQ
+591 PVSELISDLNENH
-604 GRVGSG
+604 GRVGID
-610 FAGREIGDDPMPA
+610 ATERELGDGDSVH
-623 ANGWLPLG
+623 ANGWVPLR

>member
-1 MWQPVRCVVS
+1 
-11 RLFPVRGIGARG
+11 
-23 DTRTRVRAASALAT
+23 
-37 AMVMARTT
+37 MVMARTT

-84 LTLLAWGPRLPHSI
+84 LTLLAWGPRMPHGI
-98 HHGYVAIATVL
+98 HHAYVAIATVL
-109 VTIAVHSFP
+109 ITVAVHSFP
-118 NTVGG
+118 NTVGA
-123 ISLASF
+123 ISLAAF

-135 DAALFFRWSQAAAHI
+135 DAALFFRWSQASAHL
-150 AFAMALC
+150 AFAIVMC
-157 LWVLP
+157 LLVLP
-162 ARDLPWWS
+162 TRDLPWWS
-170 GLIPAGVTF
+170 GMIPAGVTF

-206 RGFDRALNTA
+206 RGFDRALNAA
-216 IEQAGRSGQGLSL
+216 IESAARGGQGLSL

-236 FQKIND
+236 FRKIND

-250 AVLQRVADTWS
+250 AVLQRVADTWAA
-261 KLLSEEQR
+261 LLAPDQR

-292 LTEQLRA
+292 LTEKLRA

-354 REAIDRGALDVH
+354 REAIDSGALDVH
-366 YQPIVSLTEGGGKA
+366 YQPIVSLSEGGGKA

-428 RLQETFAQLDLTL
+428 RLQETFALLDLTL

-447 LELAETGYADRV
+447 LELAESNYAERV
-459 SDILA
+459 AGILA

-479 SELAAESQTAIGNL
+479 SELAAESQTAIANL
-493 HTLRDR
+493 HALRDS

-525 IKVDQS
+525 LKVDQS

-552 SSALDLQVIAEG
+552 SNALDLQVIAEG

-591 PVAELINDLNEGQ
+591 PVSELISDLNERR
-604 GRVGSG
+604 GR
-610 FAGREIGDDPMPA
+610 IGPGTSDSHRDDDARHA

>member
-1 MWQPVRCVVS
+1 
-11 RLFPVRGIGARG
+11 
-23 DTRTRVRAASALAT
+23 
-37 AMVMARTT
+37 MARTT

-60 AIAPGDE
+60 AVAPGDE
-67 GNRPLVGTAA
+67 GNRPLVGAA
-77 AIALVLG
+77 ALVALLLG
-84 LTLLAWGPRLPHSI
+84 VSLLIWGPRMPHSV
-98 HHGYVAIATVL
+98 HHVYVAIATVL
-109 VTIAVHSFP
+109 VTVAVHWFP
-118 NTVGG
+118 NTVGA
-123 ISLASF
+123 ISLAAF

-135 DAALFFRWSQAAAHI
+135 DAAIFFAYKWLGAHVLFAVVC
-150 AFAMALC
+150 C
-157 LWVLP
+157 LWVVP
-162 ARDLPWWS
+162 SRGLPWWS
-170 GLIPAGVTF
+170 GLIPAGIT
-179 GVGVVVGILTRMAS
+179 VGIGIVVGILTRMAS
-193 EADIDVLTGLLNR
+193 DADIDVLTGLLNR
-206 RGFDRALNTA
+206 RGFDRALANA
-216 IEQAGRSGQGLSL
+216 ISHAQRTDQHLSL

-250 AVLQRVADTWS
+250 AVLQRVADTWA
-261 KLLSEEQR
+261 KLLAPEQR

-277 FALLLPNTTEQAAIL
+277 FALLLPNSTEQAAIL

-339 TVLESSRQLPLAVEL
+339 TVLESSRQMPLAVEL
-354 REAIDRGALDVH
+354 REAIDRGTLDVQ
-366 YQPIVSLTEGGGKA
+366 YQPIVSLSDGDTRA
-380 VGVEALLRWSS
+380 VGVEAQLRWSS
-391 SAQPDVTTEGLIRV
+391 HAQPEVTTEGLIRV

-447 LELAETGYADRV
+447 LELAESDYADRV
-459 SDILA
+459 SGILA
-464 STGWPADQ
+464 DTGWPADQ

-479 SELAAESQTAIGNL
+479 SDVAAESETAVANL
-493 HTLRDR
+493 HKLRER

-505 DDFGTGYSSLSRLA
+505 DDFGSGYSSLSRLA
-519 TLPSDI
+519 NLPSDI
-525 IKVDQS
+525 LKVDQS

-552 SSALDLQVIAEG
+552 SKSLDLQVIAEG

-579 ALAQGYHYSDSH
+579 ALAQGYHYGDSH
-591 PVAELINDLNEGQ
+591 PVSELISDLNERPGL
-604 GRVGSG
+604 VG
-610 FAGREIGDDPMPA
+610 AARTEREVDT
-623 ANGWLPLG
+623 NGWIPIDNPLDGGLGPE

>member
-1 MWQPVRCVVS
+1 M
-11 RLFPVRGIGARG
+11 RGIGARG

-60 AIAPGDE
+60 AIAPGSE

-77 AIALVLG
+77 AIALLLG
-84 LTLLAWGPRLPHSI
+84 LTLLAWGPRLPHGI
-98 HHGYVAIATVL
+98 HHAYVAIATVL
-109 VTIAVHSFP
+109 VTVAVHSFP
-118 NTVGG
+118 NTVGA
-123 ISLASF
+123 ISLAAF

-150 AFAMALC
+150 AFAVLLC

-162 ARDLPWWS
+162 TRDLPWWS

-193 EADIDVLTGLLNR
+193 EADIDVLTGLHNR
-206 RGFDRALNTA
+206 RGFDRALNGA
-216 IEQAGRSGQGLSL
+216 IELATRTGQGLSL

-261 KLLSEEQR
+261 ALLQPGQV

-366 YQPIVSLTEGGGKA
+366 YQPIVSLSEGGGKA

-391 SAQPDVTTEGLIRV
+391 NAQPDVTTEGLIRV
-405 AEEYDLISD
+405 AEEYDLIAD

-428 RLQETFAQLDLTL
+428 RLQDTFAQLDLTL

-459 SDILA
+459 SGILA

-479 SELAAESQTAIGNL
+479 SELAAESQTAIANL

-591 PVAELINDLNEGQ
+591 PVADLISDLNEGQ
-604 GRVGSG
+604 GRVGPMTDG
-610 FAGREIGDDPMPA
+610 DPMSA
-623 ANGWLPLG
+623 TNGWLPLG

>member
-1 MWQPVRCVVS
+1 
-11 RLFPVRGIGARG
+11 
-23 DTRTRVRAASALAT
+23 
-37 AMVMARTT
+37 MVMSRTT
-45 GAFYVMGGVLGLVIT
+45 GAFYVMGGALGLIIT
-60 AIAPGDE
+60 AVAPGDE

-77 AIALVLG
+77 AVALLLG
-84 LTLLAWGPRLPHSI
+84 ISLLGWGPRLPHTI
-98 HHGYVAIATVL
+98 HHGYVAIATIL
-109 VTIAVHSFP
+109 VTIAVYAFP
-118 NTVGG
+118 NTVGS
-123 ISLASF
+123 ITLASF

-135 DAALFFRWSQAAAHI
+135 DAALFFVWPLAMAHI
-150 AFAMALC
+150 AFAMAAC

-162 ARDLPWWS
+162 TREGLPWWS

-216 IEQAGRSGQGLSL
+216 IENATRSEEGLAL

-236 FQKIND
+236 FQKVND

-261 KLLSEEQR
+261 KLLTPEQR
-269 LARYGGDA
+269 LARYGGDV
-277 FALLLPNTTEQAAIL
+277 FALLLPGTTEQAAIL

-366 YQPIVSLTEGGGKA
+366 YQPIVSLSEGGGKA

-447 LELAETGYADRV
+447 LELAESGYADRV
-459 SDILA
+459 TGILE

-479 SELAAESQTAIGNL
+479 SELAAESQTAIANL

-552 SSALDLQVIAEG
+552 SKSLDLQVIAEG

-591 PVAELINDLNEGQ
+591 PVAELISDLNQNQ
-604 GRVGSG
+604 GRVGPG
-610 FAGREIGDDPMPA
+610 ADADR
-623 ANGWLPLG
+623 NGWVPLG

>member
-1 MWQPVRCVVS
+1 M
-11 RLFPVRGIGARG
+11 RGIGARG

-84 LTLLAWGPRLPHSI
+84 LTLLIWGPRMPHGI
-98 HHGYVAIATVL
+98 HHAYVAIATVL
-109 VTIAVHSFP
+109 VTVAIHSFP
-118 NTVGG
+118 NTVGA
-123 ISLASF
+123 ISLAAF

-135 DAALFFRWSQAAAHI
+135 DAALFFRWSQASAHL
-150 AFAMALC
+150 AFAMVLC
-157 LWVLP
+157 LCVLP
-162 ARDLPWWS
+162 TRGLEWWS

-206 RGFDRALNTA
+206 RGFDRALNSA
-216 IEQAGRSGQGLSL
+216 IEAATRSGQGLSL

-250 AVLQRVADTWS
+250 AVLQRVADTWAD
-261 KLLSEEQR
+261 LIAPDQR

-292 LTEQLRA
+292 LTEKLRA

-428 RLQETFAQLDLTL
+428 RLQDTFAQLDLTL

-447 LELAETGYADRV
+447 LELAESGYAERV
-459 SDILA
+459 AGILA
-464 STGWPADQ
+464 ATGWPADQ

-479 SELAAESQTAIGNL
+479 SELAAESQTAIANL
-493 HTLRDR
+493 HTLRDS

-525 IKVDQS
+525 LKVDQS

-591 PVAELINDLNEGQ
+591 PVSELISDLNEGQ
-604 GRVGSG
+604 GR
-610 FAGREIGDDPMPA
+610 IGPGASERGLDDDARHA

>member
-1 MWQPVRCVVS
+1 
-11 RLFPVRGIGARG
+11 
-23 DTRTRVRAASALAT
+23 
-37 AMVMARTT
+37 MVMARTT

-60 AIAPGDE
+60 AVAPGDE
-67 GNRPLVGTAA
+67 GNRPLVGAA
-77 AIALVLG
+77 ALVALLLG
-84 LTLLAWGPRLPHSI
+84 VSLLIWGPRMPHSV
-98 HHGYVAIATVL
+98 HHVYVAMATVL
-109 VTIAVHSFP
+109 VTVAVHWFP
-118 NTVGG
+118 NTVGA
-123 ISLASF
+123 ISLAAF

-135 DAALFFRWSQAAAHI
+135 DAAIFFAYKWLGAHVLFAVVC
-150 AFAMALC
+150 C
-157 LWVLP
+157 LWVVP
-162 ARDLPWWS
+162 SRGLPWWS
-170 GLIPAGVTF
+170 GLIPAGITV
-179 GVGVVVGILTRMAS
+179 GVGIVVGILTRMAS
-193 EADIDVLTGLLNR
+193 DADIDVLTGLLNR
-206 RGFDRALNTA
+206 RGFDRALANA
-216 IEQAGRSGQGLSL
+216 IAHAQRADQSLSL

-250 AVLQRVADTWS
+250 AVLQRVADTWA
-261 KLLSEEQR
+261 KLLTPEQR

-277 FALLLPNTTEQAAIL
+277 FALLLPNSTEQAAIL

-354 REAIDRGALDVH
+354 REAIDRGTLDVQ
-366 YQPIVSLTEGGGKA
+366 YQPIVSLSDGDTRA
-380 VGVEALLRWSS
+380 VGVEAQLRWSS
-391 SAQPDVTTEGLIRV
+391 HAQPEVTTEGLIRV

-428 RLQETFAQLDLTL
+428 RLQETFEQLDLTL

-447 LELAETGYADRV
+447 LELAESDYADRV
-459 SDILA
+459 SGILA
-464 STGWPADQ
+464 DTGWSADQ

-479 SELAAESQTAIGNL
+479 SDIAAESETAVANL
-493 HTLRDR
+493 HKLRER

-519 TLPSDI
+519 NLPSDI
-525 IKVDQS
+525 LKVDQS

-552 SSALDLQVIAEG
+552 SKSLDLQVIAEG

-579 ALAQGYHYSDSH
+579 ALAQGYHYGDSH
-591 PVAELINDLNEGQ
+591 PVSELISDLNERPGL
-604 GRVGSG
+604 VGAARTEG
-610 FAGREIGDDPMPA
+610 EVDTTGWIPIDNPLDGGLGRE
-623 ANGWLPLG
+623 

>member
-1 MWQPVRCVVS
+1 
-11 RLFPVRGIGARG
+11 
-23 DTRTRVRAASALAT
+23 
-37 AMVMARTT
+37 MARTT
-45 GAFYVMGGVLGLVIT
+45 GAFYVLGGVLGLTIT
-60 AIAPGDE
+60 AIAPGDD
-67 GNRPLVGTAA
+67 GNRLLVGTAA
-77 AIALVLG
+77 AVALVLG
-84 LTLLAWGPRLPHSI
+84 LTLLAWGPRMPHAL
-98 HHGYVAIATVL
+98 HHLYLATATVL
-109 VTIAVHSFP
+109 VTIAVHDFP
-118 NTVGG
+118 NLVGG
-123 ISLASF
+123 ITLASF

-135 DAALFFRWSQAAAHI
+135 DAALFFAWPQAAAHI
-150 AFAMALC
+150 GFAMALC

-162 ARDLPWWS
+162 DRGLPWWS
-170 GLIPAGVTF
+170 GMIPAGVTF
-179 GVGVVVGILTRMAS
+179 GAGVVVGILTRMAS
-193 EADIDVLTGLLNR
+193 DADIDVLTGLLNR
-206 RGFDRALNTA
+206 RGFEKQLNPA
-216 IEQAGRSGQGLSL
+216 IDAAGRGGQGLAL

-250 AVLQRVADTWS
+250 AVLQRVADTWLD
-261 KLLSEEQR
+261 LLAPDQM
-269 LARYGGDA
+269 LARFGGDV
-277 FALLLPNTTEQAAIL
+277 FALLLPGTTEQAAIL
-292 LTEQLRA
+292 LTEKLRA
-299 AVTTGCSAGVTSWQ
+299 AVTMGCSAGVTSWQ
-313 PGESGSLLVSRA
+313 PGESGSLLISRA

-366 YQPIVSLTEGGGKA
+366 YQPIVSLTEDGGQA

-391 SAQPDVTTEGLIRV
+391 NAQPEVTTEGLIRV

-428 RLQETFAQLDLTL
+428 RLQESFASLDLTL

-447 LELAETGYADRV
+447 LELAEPDYAERV
-459 SDILA
+459 ATILSD
-464 STGWPADQ
+464 TGWPAEQ

-479 SELAAESQTAIGNL
+479 SELAAESQTAITNL

-519 TLPSDI
+519 TIPSDI
-525 IKVDQS
+525 LKVDQS

-552 SSALDLQVIAEG
+552 SKSLDLQVIAEG

-591 PVAELINDLNEGQ
+591 PVSELINDLNDGQ
-604 GRVGSG
+604 PKIGTSDDDSLSESG
-610 FAGREIGDDPMPA
+610 WI
-623 ANGWLPLG
+623 PLG